1 MRQRLQAAFN
11 QVTKSL
17 KAANCEILELKT
29 IITGLEKEHTIRLDV
44 ERQLA
49 MEVAE
54 NNRLKAQNGALQD
67 ELHASGEYISTLE
80 AKYLK
85 CSQTSIDILKHL
97 KNAEFE
103 IETLKQYIIDLKSRI
118 AVYIPVKGDAV
129 DKRLAEYINNFPDRQ
144 KLKIMFMRESDGVY
158 QFGTKRVTVRV
169 DKDKIN
175 IRVGGGYLSID
186 EFLDQYTPLELE
198 KYERNDP
205 LKRLNQRASVQM
217 HAASMDPVRENSP
230 IRKSPTKGR
239 KLAI

>member
-1 MRQRLQAAFN
+1 M
-11 QVTKSL
+11 S
-17 KAANCEILELKT
+17 
-29 IITGLEKEHTIRLDV
+29 D
-44 ERQLA
+44 
-49 MEVAE
+49 
-54 NNRLKAQNGALQD
+54 
-67 ELHASGEYISTLE
+67 YISTLE

-118 AVYIPVKGDAV
+118 AVYIPVKGDQI

-169 DKDKIN
+169 DQNRIN
-175 IRVGGGYLSID
+175 IKVGGGYLSID

-205 LKRLNQRASVQM
+205 LKRLNARASVQM
-217 HAASMDPVRENSP
+217 TADSGIPVRENSP
-230 IRKSPTKGR
+230 LRSSMSPKKGGR
-239 KLAI
+239 KTAVRKDQPL